1 MSHALDADVIVIGG
15 GISGLA
21 CAWNLQQR
29 GLRVIVLESQL
40 RAGGSIGS
48 TREQGYL
55 VESGPNSALD
65 TTPLIAR
72 LLEEIGVAGERIA
85 ASGGMR

>member
-1 MSHALDADVIVIGG
+1 MSRAFDADVIVIGG

-29 GLRVIVLESQL
+29 GLNVIVLESQS
-40 RAGGSIGS
+40 RAGGCIGS
-48 TREQGYL
+48 GREQGYL
-55 VESGPNSALD
+55 VEAGPNSALD

-72 LLEEIGVAGERIA
+72 LLEETA
-85 ASGGMR
+85 